1 MTGESR
7 IPRSSEDLP
16 PCTTGPAT
24 PSPEGDKA
32 ALRKALTA
40 ARCALEPAQK
50 QAWDVQICANVLA
63 WWAREQ
69 PAQLGVYWPLAGEP
83 DLHPAYAE
91 LARAGVR
98 LALPVVHEKHAPL
111 GFAEWEPGEEMVR
124 DRMGVAVPRLLRPA
138 ERPHTL
144 MIPCLGFNQH
154 GYRLGYGGGYYDRT
168 LAPHPRPLTLGIAYA
183 LAAACFADDPHDVA
197 LDLIITEQV

>member
-1 MTGESR
+1 MQQ
-7 IPRSSEDLP
+7 
-16 PCTTGPAT
+16 
-24 PSPEGDKA
+24 PSPQGDKA

-40 ARCALEPAQK
+40 ARARARPGAKAGLGCARSARS
-50 QAWDVQICANVLA
+50 VLA

-124 DRMGVAVPRLLRPA
+124 DRMGVAVPA
-138 ERPHTL
+138 
-144 MIPCLGFNQH
+144 
-154 GYRLGYGGGYYDRT
+154 D
-168 LAPHPRPLTLGIAYA
+168 
-183 LAAACFADDPHDVA
+183 AAARWSGRRRC
-197 LDLIITEQV
+197 